1 MKRISLRLMSIGLFL
16 VGFFASSVFAAPKP
30 IKALLVTGGCCHDY
44 DSQKNLIKKGLEE
57 RANIE
62 VTVVHQGG
70 STTDTKIPLYQ
81 GPDWAK
87 GYDVILHDECFAG
100 VKDPAWTARVLKPH
114 QEGVPGVVIHCAM
127 HCYRDGTDQWF
138 KFCGVTSHRHGAQ
151 YAHEVLNVDGE
162 HPIMED
168 FGAAWANPKGELYHI
183 EKLWPSAHALG
194 VAKNQASGKPE
205 TCVWVNQYGDTRVF
219 GTTLGHHNETV
230 SADKFLDMLTRGTL
244 WACDKLS
251 PEYLKDEGPKLVQVS
266 MAKGKPA
273 TASSEESGKGNFK
286 KLAVDGDPSTRWCAG
301 NGSAPQWLTV
311 DLEKPQSIDGCQIQ
325 WESDQTIY
333 RYKVDVS
340 ADQKTWKT
348 VVDQSTNEKS
358 RNHEYEFA
366 ADDVRYVRV
375 TYLGSNTGGWGSIRE
390 LAVYGNQWMTVDPEA
405 AAKQADEKL
414 LSKVK
419 VPEEFDV
426 TLFASPPAVTYPVY
440 VAAAPDGV
448 VYVSVDKN
456 GSLDRKP
463 TRGAIYRLRDIDGD
477 GRADESKLFVS
488 DVDSPR
494 GLVWDRDRLYVM
506 HPPHLSAF
514 IDHDGDGVSDEQKI
528 LVKNIAFDFKGR
540 PADHTSNGVT
550 LGIDGWLYLAIG
562 DFGFMEA
569 EGADGTKLQFR
580 YGGVLRVRPDGS
592 GLQVYSRGTRNI
604 LEVALDPRL
613 SGFTRDNTNDGGG
626 WDIRLHHFSGI
637 ENHGYPRLYMNFGDE
652 IIQPLAD
659 YGGGSGCGACYIS
672 EPGFPG
678 DYGDA
683 IYTADWGR
691 SMIYRHLPTPNGA
704 TFAADQEEFIKLPR
718 VTDLDVDA
726 QGNIY
731 ATSWEGA
738 TFTYNGEH
746 VGSMIRVT
754 PKGYQAKPVPDFAKA
769 TSAELIDLIADS
781 ASHRIRLAAQRE
793 LLAREVDDASVSAL
807 TQLME
812 NRSAPLDNRIAAIYT
827 LKQWLGVKSHQALAA
842 AAADESIQAFA
853 IRALADRWD
862 QEEQV
867 PAELLLS
874 GLKSSDARTQLESVV
889 ALTRLGDVANAAAI
903 AELLDSSDPVIAHTA
918 VQSLVVL
925 EAADA
930 ALAVID
936 DPKASPAKRTGAI
949 QVVQSLHDAGVVTAL
964 IERLKKDHD
973 AARRRDLLI
982 ALARLYNHEGKWTG
996 QSWGTRPDTRG
1007 PYYQPE
1013 PWAESPRIAKALKSE
1028 LESLSPT
1035 EAEFLLTQL
1044 ARHRVDLDG
1053 SLQLVLARAAND
1065 AKFVPA
1071 AVTKVAAGDS
1081 LPSEAVELLKKVV
1094 ADDQSDPAVK
1104 SDAIVA
1110 LLRSQ
1115 DKDVLA
1121 AAYGGLDSLKQNG
1134 KAKAQYLAAF
1144 DAFKDTKRLSGAV
1157 HQQNEMAEHGEG
1169 AAAVWSD
1176 AGLVLLSSQKKLSP
1190 EVSAVVSKAIESGWN
1205 DRPALRLD
1213 AVYLANDRQAEEKIV
1228 DLIAS
1233 SDPQVSAAAQRI
1245 ADAWQIKTGAP
1256 SGPKLKTMKPEEVIA
1271 KVMKMKGDVKRGEQ
1285 LFAKLTCNRCH
1296 TVDPNEKPI
1305 GPYLPQVAK
1314 TYKRDQMAE
1323 SILLP
1328 SKTFAQGFVTNIFL
1342 LDDGRVMTAFVT
1354 SEAADEIVIR
1364 DEQGNEHKLDPDSI
1378 DARKKSEVSVMPIGL
1393 ANEITL
1399 EEFASLVD
1407 YLESLAAKAPDAK

>member
-1 MKRISLRLMSIGLFL
+1 MKRILFSLLL
-16 VGFFASSVFAAPKP
+16 VGLLCSSVLAAPKP

-44 DSQKNLIKKGLEE
+44 DSQKNLIKAGLEE
-57 RANIE
+57 RALIE

-81 GPDWAK
+81 DPNWAK
-87 GYDVILHDECFAG
+87 GYDIILHDECFAG
-100 VKDPAWTARVLKPH
+100 VNDPAWTARVLKPH

-127 HCYRDGTDQWF
+127 HCYRDKTDQWF

-151 YAHEVLNVDGE
+151 YAHEVLNVDAE
-162 HPIMED
+162 HPIMAD

-183 EKLWPSAHALG
+183 EKVWPTATPLG
-194 VAKNQASGKPE
+194 VAKNQESGKAE

-251 PEYLKDEGPKLVQVS
+251 PEYLKPEGPKLVQVS
-266 MAKGKPA
+266 MAKGKPT

-286 KLAVDGDPSTRWCAG
+286 QLAVDGDPATRWCAG

-311 DLEKPQSIDGCQIQ
+311 DLEKPQSIEGCEIA

-333 RYKVDVS
+333 RYTVDVS
-340 ADQKTWKT
+340 ADQQNWKT
-348 VVDQSTNEKS
+348 VIDRSKNEKD
-358 RNHEYEFA
+358 RNHKFDFN

-375 TYLGSNTGGWGSIRE
+375 QYLGSNTGGWGSIRE
-390 LAVYGNQWMTVDPEA
+390 LSVFGNQWMTIDPAA
-405 AAKQADEKL
+405 AAKQADSEL

-426 TLFASPPAVTYPVY
+426 TLFAAPPAVTYPVY

-456 GSLDRKP
+456 GSLDRKG

-528 LVKNIAFDFKGR
+528 LVKNIAFDFKDR

-580 YGGVLRVRPDGS
+580 YGGVIRIRPDGS

-659 YGGGSGCGACYIS
+659 YGGGSGCGACYVS

-678 DYGDA
+678 AYGDA

-691 SMIYRHLPTPNGA
+691 SMIYRHLPTANGA

-769 TSAELIDLIADS
+769 TSAELVALIANS

-793 LLAREVDDASVSAL
+793 LLARNEDDASVSVLAKL
-807 TQLME
+807 A
-812 NRSAPLDNRIAAIYT
+812 NNKSAPLDNRIAAIFT
-827 LKQWLGVKSHQALAA
+827 LKQWLGAESHPILVE
-842 AAADESIQAFA
+842 AAADESVKAFA
-853 IRALADRWD
+853 IRALTDRWD
-862 QEEQV
+862 QEEQIPV
-867 PAELLLS
+867 DLLLG
-874 GLKSSDARTQLESVV
+874 GLKSSDARTQLESIV
-889 ALTRLGDVANAAAI
+889 ALTRLGDAKNGAAV
-903 AELLDSSDPVIAHTA
+903 AELLGNSDPVMAHTA
-918 VQSLVVL
+918 VQALVAL
-925 EAADA
+925 KAADA

-936 DPKASPAKRTGAI
+936 NAQALPAQRLGAI
-949 QVVQSLHDAGVVTAL
+949 QVVQSLHDADVVTAL
-964 IERLKKDHD
+964 IERLNKEQD

-1013 PWAESPRIAKALKSE
+1013 PWAESPRIAAALKSQ

-1053 SLQLVLARAAND
+1053 SLKLVLARAAAD

-1071 AVTKVAAGDS
+1071 AVTKVAASDS
-1081 LPSEAVELLKKVV
+1081 LPEEAVALLQKVV
-1094 ADDQSDPAVK
+1094 ADDKADPAVK
-1104 SDAIVA
+1104 SGAIIA

-1115 DKDVLA
+1115 NKDVLA
-1121 AAYGGLDSLKQNG
+1121 SAHAGLDSLKNNAE
-1134 KAKAQYLAAF
+1134 AKAQYLAAF
-1144 DAFKDTKRLSGAV
+1144 DAFKDAGRLSGRV
-1157 HQQNEMAEHGEG
+1157 HQLQEMSTSGDG
-1169 AAAVWSD
+1169 TAAVWAD
-1176 AGLVLLSSQKKLSP
+1176 AGLVLLSGQKKLSP
-1190 EVSAVVSKAIESGWN
+1190 EVSAVVTKAIESGWS
-1205 DRPALRLD
+1205 DRPRLRLE

-1233 SDPQVSAAAQRI
+1233 NDPKVSAAAQRI
-1245 ADAWQIKTGAP
+1245 ANAWQIKTGAP
-1256 SGPKLKTMKPEEVIA
+1256 TGPKLKTMKPEEAIA
-1271 KVMKMKGDVKRGEQ
+1271 QVLKKSGDLKRGEQ

-1314 TYKRDQMAE
+1314 TYKRDQLAE

-1364 DEQGNEHKLDPDSI
+1364 DEQGNEHKLDPDEI
-1378 DARKKSEVSVMPIGL
+1378 EARKKSEVSVMPVGL

-1399 EEFASLVD
+1399 DEFASLLD
-1407 YLESLAAKAPDAK
+1407 YLQSLSAKAPDAK